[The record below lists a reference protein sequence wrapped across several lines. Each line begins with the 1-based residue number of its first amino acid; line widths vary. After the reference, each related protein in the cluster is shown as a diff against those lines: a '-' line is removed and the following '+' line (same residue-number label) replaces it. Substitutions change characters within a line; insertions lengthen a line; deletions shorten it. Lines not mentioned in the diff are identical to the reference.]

1 MARGE
6 TTVTTI
12 MIGIAT
18 FLLTAAGLVLLLNL
32 TLGNKQIDDRIETEY
47 SVADPQFL
55 RAMGSLL
62 GPPLVDGNRVQAL
75 LNGDEIFP
83 AMLDA
88 IRGAQHTITFETY
101 IYWSGTIGQQFAAA
115 LSERARAG
123 VRVHVMLDWWGSG
136 SIEELHLD
144 VMKAA
149 GIEVRRYNPP
159 RLTALGRMNNRT
171 HRKLL
176 VLDGKIGFT
185 GGVGIAD
192 PWLGHAQ
199 DPQHWRDTHFRV
211 EGPVVAQMQSAFL
224 DNWITVT
231 GHVLHGPG
239 YLPPIEPQGTH
250 TAQMFTSAP
259 GGGAESVQFMY
270 LLSIAAA
277 RSTIRL
283 AMAYFVP
290 DNVAIKT
297 FLAARK
303 RGVQVQMI
311 VPGSHTDRE
320 ILRRASRFEWGP
332 LLRAGVEIYEYQPT
346 MYHCKVMIVDELWTS
361 VGSTNFDSRSFSVND
376 EANLNIHD
384 AAFARKQVEIFDRD
398 LRDSR
403 RVTLA
408 EWENRPWSD
417 KLLDGLAGLLS
428 SQL

>member
-1 MARGE
+1 MS
-6 TTVTTI
+6 TTI
-12 MIGIAT
+12 TIGIAT
-18 FLLTAAGLVLLLNL
+18 FLLTAAGLLLLLNL
-32 TLGNKQIDDRIETEY
+32 TLGNKPLDDRIETEY

-75 LNGDEIFP
+75 QNGDESFP
-83 AMLDA
+83 AMLA
-88 IRGAQHTITFETY
+88 AVRGAQHTITFETY
-101 IYWSGTIGQQFAAA
+101 IYWSGTIGQEFAAA
-115 LSERARAG
+115 LSERASAG

-136 SIEELHLD
+136 SIEDLNL
-144 VMKAA
+144 MKAA

-159 RLTALGRMNNRT
+159 RWSGLGRMNNRT

-176 VLDGKIGFT
+176 VVDGRIGFT

-192 PWLGHAQ
+192 PWRGHAQ

-224 DNWITVT
+224 DNWIALT
-231 GHVLHGPG
+231 GQVLHGAG
-239 YLPPIEPQGTH
+239 YFPPIEPKGSH
-250 TAQMFTSAP
+250 TAQVFTSAP
-259 GGGAESVQFMY
+259 GGGAESVQIMY

-290 DNVAIKT
+290 DNVAVET
-297 FLAARK
+297 LLAAR
-303 RGVQVQMI
+303 RRDVHVQMI

-320 ILRRASRFEWGP
+320 ILQRASRFEWGP
-332 LLRAGVEIYEYQPT
+332 LLRGGVEIYEYQPT

-384 AAFARKQVEIFDRD
+384 TAFARDQVELFERD
-398 LRDSR
+398 LQESR

-417 KLLDGLAGLLS
+417 KLLDSLAGLLS